1 MINWPAELK
10 QEAEPDLQVQL
21 FALCE
26 ADLDHVVAVEQA
38 AYSHPWTIGNY
49 KDALKAG
56 YAGFKL
62 MAGDHLVGYW
72 VAMQAM
78 DEVHLLNLTV
88 APDFQGQ
95 GWARCLLQWLS
106 LWAQQQGALQL
117 WLEVRESNVRALKL
131 YQSFGLKQVGVRK
144 DYYPA
149 SRTSREA
156 AVVMSM
162 PISRPA
168 VQATAPR

>member
-88 APDFQGQ
+88 APAFQRQ
-95 GWARCLLQWLS
+95 G
-106 LWAQQQGALQL
+106 WAQQQGALQL

-131 YQSFGLKQVGVRK
+131 YQSFGFKQVGLRK

-162 PISRPA
+162 PISRSEI
-168 VQATAPR
+168 QAAAPR